1 MRAVCTSDFLM
12 STQGFYHFLLYLQ
25 RNVREAR
32 YALPFKMDA
41 VERFNAPPNHN

>member
-32 YALPFKMDA
+32 YALLFKINA
-41 VERFNAPPNHN
+41 AEGFNTPSVYN